1 MTEECAQEVLT
12 PSVDRESILL
22 SLDAWN
28 TDGGGHC
35 LMMHSETGHLT
46 CSSS

>member
-28 TDGGGHC
+28 TDGGRGS
-35 LMMHSETGHLT
+35 LSYDAQ
-46 CSSS
+46 